1 MRGVE
6 KVVSQP
12 NAIDAFIG
20 HRIRLRRKV
29 LGMGE
34 ETLAAALGV
43 TAAQVRRYEQGMR
56 RVCAVHLLMTAEVL
70 QVHFSW
76 FFEEMPAPAGGGLP
90 KTVAEPRRSK
100 STVFPSEM
108 PRRRRAVLPTLW
120 GGRTLGL
127 SAG

>member
-20 HRIRLRRKV
+20 HRIQLRRKV

-56 RVCAVHLLMTAEVL
+56 RVCAVHLLTAAEAL

-76 FFEEMPAPAGGGLP
+76 FFEEASSAGGGLP
-90 KTVAEPRRSK
+90 KTVAELDRSK
-100 STVFPSEM
+100 STVFPSET
-108 PRRRRAVLPTLW
+108 PRRRRGVLPTLW